1 MKRLTETDQ
10 LEERLASLS
19 GSIRKQYLLEGF
31 MRLTSFAL
39 LALVGLFVL
48 DYLTRMPFIVR
59 LLLLLAGGGYGAFW
73 FWKNF
78 FKKYQRKL
86 STEEV
91 GLLVEKAN
99 PNLQSRMISTLQFQ
113 SMSEI
118 KEGVS
123 ENLVEGMINQTFS
136 MINEVKW
143 SNAVDKR
150 WVKNTMKMFAVGVV
164 LFLLASSVSPASFL
178 VFFERFVNAEAR
190 YPTKTKIVDVSF
202 ENVNKGS
209 TLKVPEGERII
220 VKVTVNGEI
229 PAIGKISIEGDS
241 GSEADYDLKAE
252 EGNNIFHGEIDPLL
266 ENIKVTIHLGD
277 AEWGPK
283 SILVIPR
290 PKIAGIIATVTPPK
304 YTKLEEKTEYSGNLQ
319 VQEGSTIEFIVNSD
333 KDLAKISYS
342 NFSNAEEKIE
352 FTAKDP
358 RTWVGKIS
366 NVNQNI
372 KYTFQL
378 VDKEELNSRD
388 VPIYTIS
395 VINDKAPSVKIL
407 KPILSIERSPI
418 SKVVVMLQIVDDF
431 LISEYAIMAQI
442 VERNEIGEEI
452 PKGKPRIIWEERNL
466 NRKSVE
472 YTGKW
477 DLANI
482 KDIKLVPGN
491 RIKMWVEAKD
501 NHEPAPLLMKSQ
513 EVFVSIISEEEF
525 RNKLM
530 ERTGLISKDVGELI
544 IGLEGTNRDI
554 EDLNK

>member
-1 MKRLTETDQ
+1 MKRLSETDQ
-10 LEERLASLS
+10 LEERLATLS

-31 MRLTSFAL
+31 MRLAGFAL
-39 LALVGLFVL
+39 FALVGLFIL
-48 DYLTRMPFIVR
+48 DYLTHMPFVVR
-59 LLLLLAGGGYGAFW
+59 LFLLVIGSVYGVFW

-91 GLLVEKAN
+91 GLIVERTN

-113 SMSEI
+113 SMKEI

-123 ENLVEGMINQTFS
+123 ENLVEGMINQTFN
-136 MINEVKW
+136 MIKEVQW

-150 WVKNTMKMFAVGVV
+150 WVKNTMKMFSVGAV
-164 LFLLASSVSPASFL
+164 LFLLASSVSSSSFL
-178 VFFERFVNAEAR
+178 VFFERFVNSEAR
-190 YPTKTKIVDVSF
+190 YPTKTKIMDVSF
-202 ENVNKGS
+202 ENVSKGS
-209 TLKVPEGERII
+209 TLKIPEGEKII
-220 VKVTVNGEI
+220 VKVTVGGEI

-241 GSEADYDLKAE
+241 GSEADYDLKVE
-252 EGNNIFHGEIDPLL
+252 EGKNIFHGEIDPLL
-266 ENIKVTIHLGD
+266 ESIKVTIYLGD

-290 PKIAGIIATVTPPK
+290 PKISSILATITPPK
-304 YTKLEEKTEYSGNLQ
+304 YTKLEVKTENSGNLQ
-319 VQEGSTIEFIVNSD
+319 VQEGSTIDYIVKTD
-333 KDLAKISYS
+333 KDLAKLSYS
-342 NFSNAEEKIE
+342 NFSNPDEKID

-372 KYTFQL
+372 KYTFHL

-395 VINDKAPSVKIL
+395 VINDKAPNIKII

-418 SKVVVMLQIVDDF
+418 SKVVVILQIVDDF
-431 LISEYAIMAQI
+431 TISEYAIMAQI

-466 NRKSVE
+466 SRKSVE

-477 DLANI
+477 DLGNI

-501 NHEPAPLLMKSQ
+501 NHEPSPLLMKSQ